1 MCLFASMQDK
11 EAGDDEAQLIDE
23 NFCTALEYGLPPT
36 GGWGMGVDRLTMLLS
51 DTANIKEVRMTLCH
65 VDNRQSVPD
74 LACLGWAL
82 RDCAHASCVCDPSW
96 RFGWAECGGRHQHPS
111 ADRCAVGCRQP
122 IGRPSMHTTRC
133 LCQARPHVQFC
144 VWWQVL
150 LFPAMKPQDRP
161 SHLPAAAATAAA
173 AGPGV
178 VEGTPAGAGLPS

>member
-1 MCLFASMQDK
+1 MQDK

-51 DTANIKEVRMTLCH
+51 DTANIKEVRISPSH
-65 VDNRQSVPD
+65 VVRRQAI
-74 LACLGWAL
+74 LAVSMPGKGVTRVCAGIVFVRPRHSWWAA
-82 RDCAHASCVCDPSW
+82 C
-96 RFGWAECGGRHQHPS
+96 CGRQRQGVI
-111 ADRCAVGCRQP
+111 DWCAVACRQP
-122 IGRPSMHTTRC
+122 FRRPSIDITRC
-133 LCQARPHVQFC
+133 LCRSRSHVC
-144 VWWQVL
+144 CHVWWQVL

-161 SHLPAAAATAAA
+161 SHLPAAAAAAA